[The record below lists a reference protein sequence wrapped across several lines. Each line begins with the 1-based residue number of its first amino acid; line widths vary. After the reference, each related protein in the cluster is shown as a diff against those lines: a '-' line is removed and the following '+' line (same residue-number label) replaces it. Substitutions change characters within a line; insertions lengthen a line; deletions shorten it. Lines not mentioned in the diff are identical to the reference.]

1 MLQIMGG
8 QELKK
13 SILIVEDEQSFHD
26 LYKEM
31 LEGSGYDIISVYD
44 GDEAMEK
51 VEQEKPDLIITDM
64 LLNMVTGDT
73 FILWLKGMPEYADV
87 PIIVVSAYS
96 QKDYKSL
103 EHMDPNLVYIE
114 KLNLTEKILLKE
126 VERKLRSSQ
135 IRKGFIIRDRE
146 NCSQR

>member
-1 MLQIMGG
+1 MD
-8 QELKK
+8 KK
-13 SILIVEDEQSFHD
+13 ILIVEDEQSFHD

-31 LEGSGYDIISVYD
+31 LEGNGYDIISVYD

-73 FILWLKGMPEYADV
+73 FLLWLKGMPEYADV
-87 PIIVVSAYS
+87 PVIIVSAYS

-103 EHMDPNLVYIE
+103 EHIGPNLVYLE

>member
-1 MLQIMGG
+1 MD
-8 QELKK
+8 KK
-13 SILIVEDEQSFHD
+13 ILIVEDEHSFHD

-31 LEGSGYDIISVYD
+31 LEGNGYDIISVYD
-44 GDEAMEK
+44 GDEAMER

-73 FILWLKGMPEYADV
+73 FFLYLKGMPEYADV
-87 PIIVVSAYS
+87 PVIIVSAYS
-96 QKDYKSL
+96 QKDYKNL
-103 EHMDPNLVYIE
+103 KHIDPNLVYIE

-135 IRKGFIIRDRE
+135 IRKGFIIRERT
-146 NCSQR
+146 N

>member
-1 MLQIMGG
+1 MY
-8 QELKK
+8 KK
-13 SILIVEDEQSFHD
+13 ILIVEDEEHFHD

-31 LEGSGYDIISVYD
+31 LEGNGYDFISVYD
-44 GDEAMEK
+44 GDEAMGK

-73 FILWLKGMPEYADV
+73 FLLYLKEMPEYADV
-87 PIIVVSAYS
+87 PVIIVSAYS

-103 EHMDPNLVYIE
+103 KHIDPNLVYIE
-114 KLNLTEKILLKE
+114 KLNLTKKILLKE

-135 IRKGFIIRDRE
+135 IRKGFIIRERE
-146 NCSQR
+146 NCSKR

>member
-1 MLQIMGG
+1 MD
-8 QELKK
+8 KK
-13 SILIVEDEQSFHD
+13 ILIVEDEQSFHD

-31 LEGSGYDIISVYD
+31 LEGNGYDIISVYD
-44 GDEAMEK
+44 GDEAMER

-73 FILWLKGMPEYADV
+73 FLLYLKGMPEYADV
-87 PIIVVSAYS
+87 PVIIVSAYS

-103 EHMDPNLVYIE
+103 KHIDPNLVYIE

-126 VERKLRSSQ
+126 VERKLRRSQ
-135 IRKGFIIRDRE
+135 IRKGFIIRE
-146 NCSQR
+146 TEKCSKR